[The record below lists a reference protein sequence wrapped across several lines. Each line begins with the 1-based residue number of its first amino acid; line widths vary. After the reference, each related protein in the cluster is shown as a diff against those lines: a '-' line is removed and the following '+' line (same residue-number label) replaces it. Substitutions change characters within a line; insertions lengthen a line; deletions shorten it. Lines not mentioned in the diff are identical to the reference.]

1 MEHNNLKILFPV
13 TIKYSVL
20 EKALQERFVGEII
33 KTTDEEG
40 NESNYAQVLGLSLF
54 KSAESEY
61 DLSLDFT
68 LQTLTKLFKNKE
80 LSATIHLALNLDKSA
95 QVLHI
100 SDFHADATSGSWLI
114 QKGFETILNNWM
126 HEKLKEKMNLKFQ
139 DKLDEQMQ
147 EINKK
152 LAKQIEATNGVY
164 FTGNLDH
171 MEIAELHFEDESLVI
186 IMDIVGR
193 TELEIKKID
202 MPAPE

>member
-13 TIKYSVL
+13 TIKYTVL

-33 KTTDEEG
+33 KTTDDEG

-54 KSAESEY
+54 KSEEAEY
-61 DLSLDFT
+61 DLGLEVT

-80 LSATIHLALNLDKSA
+80 LSAIINLSMNLDKSA
-95 QVLHI
+95 QVLNI
-100 SDFHADATSGSWLI
+100 DEFHADATSGSWLI
-114 QKGFETILNNWM
+114 QKGFEAILNNWM
-126 HEKLKEKMNLKFQ
+126 HQKLKDKMNLKFQ

-147 EINKK
+147 EINEK

-171 MEIAELHFEDESLVI
+171 MEIAELNFQDESLVV